1 MYFTLKIQFFW
12 GVIPLVSSFQTTKY
26 QQNTV
31 KGILIGTWLR
41 WGEIGTNRA
50 GLRCPGSHDHIP
62 SWCLG
67 PMPEMPCLRASKME
81 VINEPEPP
89 TWFFNISSFFSL
101 FFFGVMSHLKGFS
114 HEHILRITTIQLHD
128 FWGSIHALIWVA
140 VLLVLV
146 QMTFALLLS
155 QAGETAETCRM
166 CWWRKDQKY
175 QKFWGSLL
183 G

>member
-67 PMPEMPCLRASKME
+67 PMPEMPCLRVSKME

-89 TWFFNISSFFSL
+89 TWFFNFSSFFSL
-101 FFFGVMSHLKGFS
+101 FFFGGVFIMSHVKGFF
-114 HEHILRITTIQLHD
+114 HEHILRIFANHNHSTTWFLRFNTRAD
-128 FWGSIHALIWVA
+128 MGGSIVGFGPDDLC
-140 VLLVLV
+140 
-146 QMTFALLLS
+146 TS
-155 QAGETAETCRM
+155 P
-166 CWWRKDQKY
+166 
-175 QKFWGSLL
+175 
-183 G
+183 